1 MADKKTPIVG
11 GESQG
16 ISTGLVEAFVSKR
29 HNQPIRKDVLDDFSR
44 WRSMRVVDS
53 RGWGV
58 ML

>member
-29 HNQPIRKDVLDDFSR
+29 HNQPIRKDVLDD
-44 WRSMRVVDS
+44 
-53 RGWGV
+53 
-58 ML
+58 LL